1 MSLLKRIFKDVL
13 GGLEKS
19 LVNSTIQIGGDKGP
33 ASTGAIQ
40 AGDVNI
46 LSLVLVSENQQ
57 RAMDL
62 IDHVKAISIYESIM
76 SPVVMADLE
85 VADSIGML
93 QNFPIIG
100 EEYVNIVFQTPDTS
114 LPATYNMRVN
124 RVKDKK
130 VTDNSKM
137 VTYVLECVSMDLFKN
152 SSNMITREFNAP
164 ISDIVKD
171 ILENELHTQKPMFI
185 EETRGVEKSLVTL
198 MQPFKAIDF
207 FRRRAVSKKYVSSSF
222 VFFENRYGY
231 NFTTMEKLFESG
243 SKFMEKSD
251 KVFFFDPTSQNFNAQ
266 NVTIRNILAY
276 NQATFFDSVSKIQSG
291 GITNVVNRFDIL
303 TGDIVKINYTNN
315 ESQDKFKLGDQTPVA
330 LNSSGFDSTHGR
342 NPAVFSVVP
351 YNSDKP
357 ESFLPEKLSILR
369 AFVQRIAQNIIQ
381 IHIYGDTDIS
391 VGDVITCYL
400 PAATGMTED
409 PENARLDSGNYLVTK
424 VRHIIINSDRP
435 QHTIALEL
443 VKGSFLES

>member
-1 MSLLKRIFKDVL
+1 MGLLGRIFKDVL
-13 GGLEKS
+13 GGIEKS
-19 LVNSTIQIGGDKGP
+19 LVNSTIQIGGNNGVD
-33 ASTGAIQ
+33 ATGAVQ
-40 AGDVNI
+40 AGDVNMMG
-46 LSLVLVSENQQ
+46 LVLVSENQQ

-62 IDHVKAISIYESIM
+62 MQHVKAISIYESIM
-76 SPVVMADLE
+76 APVVMADLE
-85 VADSIGML
+85 VADAIGML
-93 QNFPIIG
+93 QDFPIIG
-100 EEYVNIVFQTPDTS
+100 EEYISISFKTPDAS
-114 LPATYNMRVN
+114 KPATYNMRVN

-130 VTDNSKM
+130 VTDNTKM

-152 SSNMITREFNAP
+152 SSNLITRQFDAS

-171 ILENELHTQKPMFI
+171 ILENELHTHKPMFI
-185 EETRGVEKSLVTL
+185 EETRGVEKSLITL

-207 FRRRAVSKKYVSSSF
+207 FRKRAVSKKYASSSF

-231 NFTTMEKLFESG
+231 NFLTMEKLFEDG
-243 SKFMEKSD
+243 SKFLDKSD
-251 KVFFFDPTSQNFNAQ
+251 KVFFFDPTSQNHGVE

-276 NQATFFDSVSKIQSG
+276 NQASFFDSISKIQTG
-291 GITNVVNRFDIL
+291 GITNVVNKFDLL

-315 ESQDKFKLGDQTPVA
+315 ETQDKFKFGDSKSIS

-342 NPAVFSVVP
+342 NPAVFNVVP

-357 ESFLPEKLSILR
+357 ESFLPEKLSLLR
-369 AFVQRIAQNIIQ
+369 GFVNKIAQNIIQ
-381 IHIYGDTDIS
+381 IHIYGDSDIS

-400 PAATGMTED
+400 PAATGMTDD

-443 VKGSFLES
+443 VKGAFLES